1 MIAIKNIGPGK
12 CSQCN
17 TSTPVT
23 LQYEF
28 NQFFMNV
35 CKDCSKAIGD
45 LHYACMQKGESYKY
59 ENDDI
64 RKVECE
70 DGFREGEL
78 LFIKG

>member
-1 MIAIKNIGPGK
+1 MIVIKNIGPGK

-17 TSTPVT
+17 TITQVT

-35 CKDCSKAIGD
+35 CEECSKAIGD
-45 LHYACMQKGESYKY
+45 LHYACIQKGEAYKY
-59 ENDDI
+59 ENDAI
-64 RKVECE
+64 RKVDVE
-70 DGFREGEL
+70 DGFREREL